1 MKMKFEHLPD
11 SVRKYWS
18 SLSYEE
24 QRIVLTTLGQNFKPL
39 HYTLKVPASLTACG
53 AVLQYLTKH
62 KIPYEAKKVGD
73 KVHFVFDKHGVRNE
87 VLIGMNC
94 FK

>member
-1 MKMKFEHLPD
+1 MKFEHLPD
-11 SVRKYWS
+11 SLRKYWNE
-18 SLSYEE
+18 LSYEE

-62 KIPYEAKKVGD
+62 KIEYKAEKHGD

>member
-1 MKMKFEHLPD
+1 MKFEHLPD

-62 KIPYEAKKVGD
+62 KIEYKAEKHGD

>member
-1 MKMKFEHLPD
+1 MKFEHLPD
-11 SVRKYWS
+11 SVRKYWA

-39 HYTLKVPASLTACG
+39 HYTLKVPATMTACG
-53 AVLQYLTKH
+53 AVIQYLIKYKIDYKAEKH
-62 KIPYEAKKVGD
+62 GD
-73 KVHFVFDKHGVRNE
+73 KVHFVFNKHGVRNE

-94 FK
+94 FR

>member
-1 MKMKFEHLPD
+1 MKFEHLPD
-11 SVRKYWS
+11 SLRKYWS

-39 HYTLKVPASLTACG
+39 HYTLKVPATIACCSSVI
-53 AVLQYLTKH
+53 AYLIKYKIDYKAEKH
-62 KIPYEAKKVGD
+62 GD